1 MTTRYSD
8 LLQSCETDPDVVGL
22 VLSGSHARN
31 MANEHS
37 DFDVYVVL
45 REHNG
50 RWSTSR
56 TPELDTIVI
65 FVEDLADTSNRWQ
78 RYSYRGAR
86 VLMDRL
92 DGQIAE
98 LVRTQATLTPTE
110 SDTLVRE
117 QLDGYINFIYRAMKN
132 RRDGRPDLAK
142 LDEIEAAPWFL
153 WTLFALYGRIRPYN
167 KFLRW
172 ELDTHPLPAPWT
184 ADYLIKALTGQPST
198 LFPRLERLA
207 REKGF
212 GDVLDEWDDLDLL
225 R

>member
-1 MTTRYSD
+1 MMTRYAD
-8 LLQSCETDPDVVGL
+8 LLRRCETDPDVVGL
-22 VLSGSHARN
+22 VLTGSHARD
-31 MANEHS
+31 MATEHS

-45 REHNG
+45 REHND

-56 TPELDTIVI
+56 TPDLDTIVMSI
-65 FVEDLADTSNRWQ
+65 GDLADTSNRWQ
-78 RYSYRGAR
+78 RYSYRGAQ

-98 LVRTQATLTPTE
+98 LVCAQAILTPAE

-132 RRDGRPDLAK
+132 RRDGRPDLAQ
-142 LDEIEAAPWFL
+142 LEEIEAGPWFL

-184 ADYLIKALTGQPST
+184 ADYLIKAVTGQPST
-198 LFPRLERLA
+198 LFPELERVA
-207 REKGF
+207 RRKGF
-212 GDVLDEWDDLDLL
+212 GDVLDEWDDLDRL

>member
-1 MTTRYSD
+1 
-8 LLQSCETDPDVVGL
+8 
-22 VLSGSHARN
+22 
-31 MANEHS
+31 MATENL

-56 TPELDTIVI
+56 TPELDTIVMS
-65 FVEDLADTSNRWQ
+65 VEDLADTSIRWQ
-78 RYSYRGAR
+78 RYSYRGAQ

-98 LVRTQATLTPTE
+98 LVRTQATLAPTE
-110 SDTLVRE
+110 LDNLVRE
-117 QLDGYINFIYRAMKN
+117 QLDGYINFIYRAAKS
-132 RRDGRPDLAK
+132 RRDGRPELAK

-172 ELDTHPLPAPWT
+172 ELDNHPLPAPWT
-184 ADYLIKALTGQPST
+184 ADYLANALTGQPST
-198 LFPRLERLA
+198 LFPELELCADMPPLA
-207 REKGF
+207 QKFARYLRTTQGA
-212 GDVLDEWDDLDLL
+212 DVRTYPASRWPGP
-225 R
+225 